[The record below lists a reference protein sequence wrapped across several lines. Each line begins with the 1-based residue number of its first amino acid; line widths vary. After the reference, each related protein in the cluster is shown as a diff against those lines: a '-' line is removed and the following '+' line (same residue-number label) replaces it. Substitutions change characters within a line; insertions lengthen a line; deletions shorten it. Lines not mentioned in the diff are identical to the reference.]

1 MIHDPAWRASFVGG
15 LASDDCVLRTAM
27 HAPAAGFEVVLACDA
42 IAAANA
48 RPGGNASAPARMGE
62 LGAGGLDSVLPG
74 QRTARTLVAWAQPC
88 AFVDT
93 NQSGPARGSGYFL
106 FLRDSMSTMSA
117 VAQSPWFA
125 IDADGNH
132 VTLRLAGAWRLP
144 RLAEIEAAL
153 AGLVLPACVTID
165 GQALAQIDSA
175 CALVLLRALDRAR
188 ADSGADAASW
198 VGFSDVNARI
208 VKQVRSHLD
217 ALAPQP
223 VPQRQRVLAQLGR
236 QTLALADLLHGHVNF
251 LGATIAAFAEVVLRP
266 RRLRQR
272 ELTVQLE
279 QTGLNAIPVVALVTM
294 LIGVVVAYLLGL
306 QAEKYGANIFVVDGV
321 AIGATR
327 EFAPIIV
334 AVIVAG
340 RSGAAFTAQLGS
352 MRLTEEIDAIRTLGL
367 SPQQVLVV
375 PRVLALMLALPLLVF
390 VGDVMSL
397 LGAMAI
403 AGPMLDITPASFVAR
418 LREALDARHVFVG
431 LAKAPVFALFI
442 AVIATRMGMTVGRD
456 TRAVGA
462 ATTSTVVQ
470 SIVAVILLDA
480 GFAVLLQE
488 LDL

>member
-1 MIHDPAWRASFVGG
+1 
-15 LASDDCVLRTAM
+15 
-27 HAPAAGFEVVLACDA
+27 
-42 IAAANA
+42 
-48 RPGGNASAPARMGE
+48 
-62 LGAGGLDSVLPG
+62 
-74 QRTARTLVAWAQPC
+74 
-88 AFVDT
+88 
-93 NQSGPARGSGYFL
+93 
-106 FLRDSMSTMSA
+106 
-117 VAQSPWFA
+117 
-125 IDADGNH
+125 
-132 VTLRLAGAWRLP
+132 
-144 RLAEIEAAL
+144 
-153 AGLVLPACVTID
+153 
-165 GQALAQIDSA
+165 
-175 CALVLLRALDRAR
+175 
-188 ADSGADAASW
+188 
-198 VGFSDVNARI
+198 
-208 VKQVRSHLD
+208 
-217 ALAPQP
+217 